1 MMENKPLAGVKVVD
15 LTYYVAGPGS
25 AKILADW
32 GADVIKIEPPGGEPG
47 RITGLTLGVPSE
59 DDFNP
64 YFGTYNMNKRS
75 IILDLKCPEG
85 QAIMEKLLAWAD
97 VFVTSFRPGA
107 LRRLGLDYEA
117 VSARYPKI
125 IWASVNG
132 FGEQGPEKDRPG
144 FDTVAFWARS
154 GAMLDLTEK
163 DTAPLIPILAFGD
176 AGAACS
182 LSGGI
187 AAALYQQAKTGKGC
201 KIMLALYAQAIW
213 NVGSALVSSQTGDVY
228 PKSRKSPIVPMTNS
242 YRTRDGHWLF
252 VTVLDDRLYP
262 VFLEKVAR
270 RPDLAANPEYN
281 NIVGAKTN
289 TEELTAIVEEE
300 FGRNT
305 REEMIR
311 RLIDADIAYEK
322 INHVKDVLTDPQAAA
337 NHYVVEVTQP
347 NGKKLLSAQTPI
359 KFNTTEVSIRHGV
372 PMPGAHTEEVLS
384 ELGYAP
390 DEIRLLAE
398 RGTVRCGERCRQ
410 Y

>member
-1 MMENKPLAGVKVVD
+1 MNTGPLTGIKVID

-32 GADVIKIEPPGGEPG
+32 GADVVKIEPPEGEPG
-47 RITGLTLGVPSE
+47 RSTGLTLGVPSE

-64 YFGTYNMNKRS
+64 YFGTYNMNKRA
-75 IILDLKCPEG
+75 IVLNLKNPEG
-85 QAIMEKLLAWAD
+85 RAVMDRLLAWAD
-97 VFVTSFRPGA
+97 VFITSFRPGA
-107 LRRLGLDYEA
+107 LKRLGLDYET
-117 VSARYPKI
+117 VSVNHPKI

-132 FGEQGPEKDRPG
+132 FGEKGPEKDRPG

-176 AGAACS
+176 ASAACS

-187 AAALYQQAKTGKGC
+187 AAALYQRVRTGKGC

-213 NVGSALVSSQTGDVY
+213 NVGAALVSTQVGDVY

-242 YRTRDGHWLF
+242 YRTSDGHWLF

-262 VFLEKVAR
+262 IFLEKVLLL
-270 RPDLAANPEYN
+270 PDLAADPRYN
-281 NIVGAKTN
+281 NIVGAKKN
-289 TEELTAIVEEE
+289 TVELTALIEKE
-300 FGRNT
+300 FGAHT

-311 RLIDADIAYEK
+311 RLIEADIAHET
-322 INHVKDVLTDPQAAA
+322 INHVADVLTDPQAAA
-337 NHYVVEVTQP
+337 NHYVLEVTQP
-347 NGKKLLSAQTPI
+347 NGEKLLSAQTPI

-372 PMPGAHTEEVLS
+372 PLPGGHTEEVLS
-384 ELGYAP
+384 ELGYASE
-390 DEIRLLAE
+390 EIQKLIAQKTIKC
-398 RGTVRCGERCRQ
+398 GKRCLQ